1 MKYIFTTQAPARS
14 GVGIWSGACPDDG
27 RRVKVANT
35 LKSFGERVQLS
46 VFECWL
52 SPAQLAQL
60 KKLLRKKLELSQDSV
75 RIYPIGGTVEVLGMG
90 RVTDDPD
97 FLIL

>member
-1 MKYIFTTQAPARS
+1 MPDRRFYTVTYDI
-14 GVGIWSGACPDDG
+14 PDDG
-27 RRVKVANT
+27 RRVKVANV

-52 SPAQLAQL
+52 APQQLLQL
-60 KKLLRKKLELSQDSV
+60 RKLLEKKLEPTQDSV
-75 RIYPIGGTVEVLGMG
+75 RIYPIGGRVEVLGQG
-90 RVTDDPD
+90 CPTQNPD

>member
-1 MKYIFTTQAPARS
+1 MPTERFYTVSYDI
-14 GVGIWSGACPDDG
+14 PDDG

-52 SPAQLAQL
+52 NPAQLQEL
-60 KKLLRKKLELSQDSV
+60 KRLLQKKADLSQDSL
-75 RIYPIGGTVEVLGMG
+75 RIYPVGGTVEVLGLG
-90 RVTDDPD
+90 RITEDPD
-97 FLIL
+97 YLIL

>member
-1 MKYIFTTQAPARS
+1 MS
-14 GVGIWSGACPDDG
+14 GERFYTIAYDIPDNG
-27 RRVKVANT
+27 RRVKVANV

-52 SPAQLAQL
+52 APGQLQQL
-60 KKLLRKKLELSQDSV
+60 KQLLQKKLELSQDSV
-75 RIYPIGGTVEVLGMG
+75 RIYPIGGTVEVLGLG
-90 RVTDDPD
+90 RLTQNPD

>member
-1 MKYIFTTQAPARS
+1 MPPERFYTIAYD
-14 GVGIWSGACPDDG
+14 IPDDG

-52 SPAQLAQL
+52 NPAQLQEL
-60 KKLLRKKLELSQDSV
+60 KRLLQKKADLNQDSV
-75 RIYPIGGTVEVLGMG
+75 RIYPVGGTVEVLGQG
-90 RVTDDPD
+90 RPTDNPD
-97 FLIL
+97 YLIL

>member
-1 MKYIFTTQAPARS
+1 MPDERFYTI
-14 GVGIWSGACPDDG
+14 VYDIPDDG
-27 RRVKVANT
+27 RRVKVANV

-52 SPAQLAQL
+52 APGQLQQL
-60 KKLLRKKLELSQDSV
+60 KQLLQKKLELSQDSV
-75 RIYPIGGTVEVLGMG
+75 RIYPIGGTVEVLGLG
-90 RVTDDPD
+90 RLTQSLD

>member
-1 MKYIFTTQAPARS
+1 MPNERFYTIAYD
-14 GVGIWSGACPDDG
+14 IPDDG
-27 RRVKVANT
+27 RRVKVANV

-52 SPAQLAQL
+52 APGQLQQL
-60 KKLLRKKLELSQDSV
+60 KQLLQKKLELSQDSV
-75 RIYPIGGTVEVLGMG
+75 RIYPIGGTVEVLGLG
-90 RVTDDPD
+90 RLTQSPD

>member
-1 MKYIFTTQAPARS
+1 LAWYMPRN
-14 GVGIWSGACPDDG
+14 G

-60 KKLLRKKLELSQDSV
+60 KKLLQTKLELSQDSV

-90 RVTDDPD
+90 RITDDPD

>member
-1 MKYIFTTQAPARS
+1 MPDARFFTIS
-14 GVGIWSGACPDDG
+14 YDIPDDG

-35 LKSFGERVQLS
+35 LKSFGERVRLS

-60 KKLLRKKLELSQDSV
+60 KKLLQKKLELSQDSV
-75 RIYPIGGTVEVLGMG
+75 RIYPIGGTVEVLGVG
-90 RVTDDPD
+90 RITEDPGY
-97 FLIL
+97 LIL

>member
-1 MKYIFTTQAPARS
+1 MPAERFYTITYDIS
-14 GVGIWSGACPDDG
+14 DDG

-52 SPAQLAQL
+52 NPAQLQEL
-60 KKLLRKKLELSQDSV
+60 KWLLQKKADLTQDSV
-75 RIYPIGGTVEVLGMG
+75 RIYPIGGTVEVLGQG
-90 RVTDDPD
+90 RLTEDPD
-97 FLIL
+97 YLIL

>member
-1 MKYIFTTQAPARS
+1 MPAERFYT
-14 GVGIWSGACPDDG
+14 IAYDIPDDG

-52 SPAQLAQL
+52 NPTQLQEL
-60 KKLLRKKLELSQDSV
+60 KRLLQKKADLTQDSV
-75 RIYPIGGTVEVLGMG
+75 RIYPIGGTVEVLGQG
-90 RVTDDPD
+90 RLTEDPD
-97 FLIL
+97 YLIL

>member
-1 MKYIFTTQAPARS
+1 MPTDSHFFTITYD
-14 GVGIWSGACPDDG
+14 IPDDG

-52 SPAQLAQL
+52 SPAQLAEL
-60 KKLLRKKLELSQDSV
+60 KKLLQKKAKLSQDSI
-75 RIYPIGGTVEVLGMG
+75 RIYPIGGTVEVLGTG
-90 RVTDDPD
+90 QIAEDPD

>member
-1 MKYIFTTQAPARS
+1 MPDARFFTVAYD
-14 GVGIWSGACPDDG
+14 IPDDG

-35 LKSFGERVQLS
+35 LRSFGERVQLS

>member
-14 GVGIWSGACPDDG
+14 GVGVWSGACPDNG

-75 RIYPIGGTVEVLGMG
+75 RIYPIGDTVEVLGMG

>member
-1 MKYIFTTQAPARS
+1 MPDTRFFTVAYD
-14 GVGIWSGACPDDG
+14 IPDDG

-75 RIYPIGGTVEVLGMG
+75 RIYPIGDTVEVLGMG

>member
-1 MKYIFTTQAPARS
+1 MPDERFYTIAYD
-14 GVGIWSGACPDDG
+14 IPDDG
-27 RRVKVANT
+27 RRVKVANL

-52 SPAQLAQL
+52 APGQLQQL
-60 KKLLRKKLELSQDSV
+60 KQLLQKKLELSQDSV
-75 RIYPIGGTVEVLGMG
+75 RIYPIGGTVEVLGLG
-90 RVTDDPD
+90 RLPQSPD

>member
-14 GVGIWSGACPDDG
+14 GVGVWSGACPDDG

-75 RIYPIGGTVEVLGMG
+75 RIYPIGDTVEVLGMG

>member
-1 MKYIFTTQAPARS
+1 MPAERFYT
-14 GVGIWSGACPDDG
+14 IAYDIPDDG

-52 SPAQLAQL
+52 NQAQLQQL
-60 KKLLRKKLELSQDSV
+60 KKLVQKKIEPSQDSL
-75 RIYPIGGTVEVLGMG
+75 RIYPIGGQVEVLGLG
-90 RVTDDPD
+90 QVVENPD
-97 FLIL
+97 FLIF

>member
-1 MKYIFTTQAPARS
+1 MPTERFYTVSYDI
-14 GVGIWSGACPDDG
+14 PDDG

-52 SPAQLAQL
+52 NPAQLQEL
-60 KKLLRKKLELSQDSV
+60 KRLLQKKADLSQDSL
-75 RIYPIGGTVEVLGMG
+75 RIYPIGGTVEVLGLG
-90 RVTDDPD
+90 RITEDPD
-97 FLIL
+97 YLIL

>member
-1 MKYIFTTQAPARS
+1 MPDERFYTIAYD
-14 GVGIWSGACPDDG
+14 IPDDG
-27 RRVKVANT
+27 RRVKVANV

-52 SPAQLAQL
+52 APGQLQQL
-60 KKLLRKKLELSQDSV
+60 KQLLQKKLELSQDSV
-75 RIYPIGGTVEVLGMG
+75 RIYPIGGTVEVLGLG
-90 RVTDDPD
+90 RLTQSPD

>member
-1 MKYIFTTQAPARS
+1 MPDERFYTIAYD
-14 GVGIWSGACPDDG
+14 IPDDG
-27 RRVKVANT
+27 RRVKVANL

-52 SPAQLAQL
+52 APGQLQQL
-60 KKLLRKKLELSQDSV
+60 KQLLQKKLELSQDSV
-75 RIYPIGGTVEVLGMG
+75 RIYPIGGTVEVLGLG
-90 RVTDDPD
+90 RLTQSPD

>member
-1 MKYIFTTQAPARS
+1 
-14 GVGIWSGACPDDG
+14 
-27 RRVKVANT
+27 
-35 LKSFGERVQLS
+35 VQLS

>member
-1 MKYIFTTQAPARS
+1 MPAERFYT
-14 GVGIWSGACPDDG
+14 IAYDIPDDG

-52 SPAQLAQL
+52 NPAQLQEL
-60 KKLLRKKLELSQDSV
+60 KRLLQKKADLTQDSV
-75 RIYPIGGTVEVLGMG
+75 RIYPIGGTVEVLGQG
-90 RVTDDPD
+90 RLTEDPD
-97 FLIL
+97 YLIL

>member
-1 MKYIFTTQAPARS
+1 
-14 GVGIWSGACPDDG
+14 
-27 RRVKVANT
+27 
-35 LKSFGERVQLS
+35 

>member
-1 MKYIFTTQAPARS
+1 MPENRFYTIAYD
-14 GVGIWSGACPDDG
+14 IPDDG

-52 SPAQLAQL
+52 SPAQLAEL
-60 KKLLRKKLELSQDSV
+60 KKLLQKRVELSQDSV
-75 RIYPIGGTVEVLGMG
+75 RIYPVGGTVEVLGAG
-90 RVTDDPD
+90 RVTPDPD

>member
-1 MKYIFTTQAPARS
+1 MPAERFYTIS
-14 GVGIWSGACPDDG
+14 YDIPHDG

-52 SPAQLAQL
+52 NQSQLIQL
-60 KKLLRKKLELSQDSV
+60 KNLLQKRIEPSQDSL
-75 RIYPIGGTVEVLGMG
+75 RIYPIGGEVEVLGVG
-90 RVTDDPD
+90 QVVENPD
-97 FLIL
+97 FLIF

>member
-1 MKYIFTTQAPARS
+1 MPAERFFTIAYD
-14 GVGIWSGACPDDG
+14 IPDDG

-52 SPAQLAQL
+52 NPAQLSQL
-60 KKLLRKKLELSQDSV
+60 KKLMQKKIEPSQDSL
-75 RIYPIGGTVEVLGMG
+75 RIYPIGGEVEVLGVG
-90 RVTDDPD
+90 HVVENPD
-97 FLIL
+97 FLIF

>member
-1 MKYIFTTQAPARS
+1 MAWYMPRN
-14 GVGIWSGACPDDG
+14 G

-60 KKLLRKKLELSQDSV
+60 KKLLQTKLELSQDSV

-90 RVTDDPD
+90 RITDDPD